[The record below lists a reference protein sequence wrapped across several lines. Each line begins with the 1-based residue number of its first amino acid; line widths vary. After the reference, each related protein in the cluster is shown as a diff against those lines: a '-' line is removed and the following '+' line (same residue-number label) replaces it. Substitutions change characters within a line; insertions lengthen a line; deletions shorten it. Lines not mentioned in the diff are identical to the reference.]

1 MRLSTLFSK
10 TRKEAP
16 KDEVSKNASLL
27 VRAGFVDKLS
37 AGVYSYLPLGLL
49 ALRNIE
55 AIIRKEMN
63 ALGGQE
69 IIMPALQPKE
79 IWEQTGRWNDLDIL
93 YKVTDQSGKEMA
105 LGPTHEEVVVPLAKN
120 FISSY
125 RDLPTA
131 VYQFQNKFRMEPR
144 AKSGLLRGR
153 EFLMKDLYSFHRDQ
167 EDLERFYGEALL
179 AYKRIYE
186 AVGLG
191 KQTHLTFAS
200 GGSFSKYSHE
210 FQTITEAGEDTIY
223 VCNACQKAI
232 NKEVKEP
239 GVACPSCGQ
248 NVFTEKKAIEVGNI
262 FMLKDQ
268 FSKPFN
274 LVYKNEE
281 GKEEPILM
289 GCYGIGLSRLLGTIA
304 EVHSDEAG
312 LIWPEAVAPAKLHI
326 VDLTRDPAN
335 ANVASALYEEA
346 ILANV
351 TAILDDRPLVSPGA
365 KLAEADL
372 LGMPTRVVV
381 SDRNLAEGVL
391 EIKMRNESDSLRIP
405 LSGFAST
412 CLS

>member
-16 KDEVSKNASLL
+16 KDEVSQNASLL

-49 ALRNIE
+49 VLRNIE
-55 AIIRKEMN
+55 NIIRKEMN

-69 IIMPALQPKE
+69 VIMPALQPKE
-79 IWEQTGRWNDLDIL
+79 LWEQTGRWGSLDIL
-93 YKVTDQSGKEMA
+93 YKVRDQSGKEMA

-167 EDLERFYGEALL
+167 EDLERFYQEATA
-179 AYKRIYE
+179 AYIRIFE

-191 KQTHLTFAS
+191 KETHLTFAS

-210 FQTITEAGEDTIY
+210 FQTLAPAGEDTIY
-223 VCNACQKAI
+223 VCDNCQMAV
-232 NKEVKEP
+232 NKDVKEP
-239 GVACPSCGQ
+239 ETVCPACGKNS
-248 NVFTEKKAIEVGNI
+248 FTEEKAIEVGNI
-262 FMLKDQ
+262 FMLKDRY
-268 FSKPFN
+268 SKPFN
-274 LVYKNEE
+274 LTYKNEE
-281 GKEEPILM
+281 GKEETVLM

-304 EVHSDEAG
+304 EICADKDG
-312 LIWPEAVAPAKLHI
+312 LIWPEAVAPARLHI
-326 VDLTRDPAN
+326 VDLTRDEAN
-335 ANVASALYEEA
+335 TSVASALYEEA
-346 ILANV
+346 LAAGV
-351 TAILDDRPLVSPGA
+351 TALLDDRALVSAGA

-372 LGMPTRVVV
+372 LGMPLRVVV
-381 SDRNLAEGVL
+381 SDRNLAEGKI
-391 EIKMRNESDSLRIP
+391 EIKKRSEVESSLVP
-405 LSGFAST
+405 LSAFASQ

>member
-16 KDEVSKNASLL
+16 RDEVSKNASLL

-37 AGVYSYLPLGLL
+37 AGVYSYLPLGLSV
-49 ALRNIE
+49 LRNIE
-55 AIIRKEMN
+55 NIIRKEMN

-69 IIMPALQPKE
+69 VIMPALQPKE
-79 IWEQTGRWNDLDIL
+79 LWEQTGRWDTLDIL
-93 YKVTDQSGKEMA
+93 YKVKDQSEKEMA

-153 EFLMKDLYSFHRDQ
+153 EFLMKDMYSFHRDQ
-167 EDLERFYGEALL
+167 EDLERFYQEATA
-179 AYKRIYE
+179 AYVRIFE

-191 KQTHLTFAS
+191 KETHLTFAS

-210 FQTITEAGEDTIY
+210 FQAISEAGEDTIY
-223 VCNACQKAI
+223 VCSHCQMAV

-239 GVACPSCGQ
+239 ETVCPVCGKSS
-248 NVFTEKKAIEVGNI
+248 FTEKKSIEVGNI
-262 FMLKDQ
+262 FMLKDRYSQ
-268 FSKPFN
+268 PFN
-274 LVYKNEE
+274 LTYKRED
-281 GKEEPILM
+281 GKEEMVLM

-304 EVHSDEAG
+304 EICSDQDG
-312 LIWPEAVAPAKLHI
+312 LIWPESVAPARLHI
-326 VDLTRDPAN
+326 VDLTRDGAN
-335 ANVASALYEEA
+335 SAVASALYEEA
-346 ILANV
+346 LASGI
-351 TAILDDRPLVSPGA
+351 TALLDDRALVSAGA

-372 LGMPTRVVV
+372 LGLPLRVVV
-381 SDRNLAEGVL
+381 SDRNLTEGKI
-391 EIKMRNESDSLRIP
+391 EIKKRSQKESVLVP
-405 LSGFAST
+405 LSAFTSQ